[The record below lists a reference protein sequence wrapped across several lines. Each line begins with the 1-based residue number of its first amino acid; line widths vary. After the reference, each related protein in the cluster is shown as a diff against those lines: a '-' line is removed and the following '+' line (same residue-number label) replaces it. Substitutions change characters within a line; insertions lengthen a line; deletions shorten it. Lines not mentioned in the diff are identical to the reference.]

1 MSNISSSSL
10 NELKVFLK
18 EKKLQKIML
27 ICGENSFEA
36 SGASLILR
44 ELLKNKELKI
54 FKKKFSYPELNEL
67 NQIIESLKG
76 FSPDLIL
83 AVGGGSVIDYAKT
96 ANVLIDSKNLKN
108 QIINSNYEI
117 KKKFTKLAV
126 IPTTAG
132 SGAEVTSNAV
142 IYIDK
147 MKYSVEGNFLRPDF
161 FFLIPELVIK
171 GSNKIKS
178 SAGFD
183 AIAQAIESLI
193 SKKSNHKSVNFAK
206 QSLEIS
212 FKNYLNYLNN
222 PNIENTSAMC
232 FAANLAGEA
241 ISISKTTA
249 PHAVSYPFTSIYGL
263 SHGHAVSLTLNKF
276 LKFNYVNMKD
286 ANCNFDLK
294 KRFKIIFDAAKLN
307 NINDFNNFL
316 DNLKSKAKLENNFKN
331 LGIDIKNDYSKIIS
345 GVNMLRLSNNPIE
358 LSPLDLKKII
368 INKTL

>member
-1 MSNISSSSL
+1 MSNISFSSV
-10 NELKVFLK
+10 NELKVLLK
-18 EKKLQKIML
+18 EKNLQKILL

-36 SGASLILR
+36 SGASKILKD
-44 ELLKNKELKI
+44 LLKNKELKI
-54 FKKKFSYPELNEL
+54 FKKKFPYPELNEL
-67 NQIIESLKG
+67 NQIIESLKD
-76 FSPDLIL
+76 FSPDLML

-96 ANVLIDSKNLKN
+96 ANVLTESKNLKN
-108 QIINSNYEI
+108 EILNSNYEI

-132 SGAEVTSNAV
+132 SGAEVTANAV

-147 MKYSVEGNFLRPDF
+147 VKYSVEGNFLRPDF
-161 FFLIPELVIK
+161 FFLIPELVIT

-193 SKKSNHKSVNFAK
+193 SKKSNDKSVSFAK

-212 FKNYLNYLNN
+212 FENYLNYLNN

-249 PHAVSYPFTSIYGL
+249 PHAVSYPFTAYYGI
-263 SHGHAVSLTLNKF
+263 SHGHAVSFTLEKF
-276 LKFNYVNMKD
+276 LKFNFENIDFSKD
-286 ANCNFDLK
+286 SFSLK
-294 KRFKIIFDAAKLN
+294 KRFDIIFSLTKTKNMVELQSYLKKIKREANLK
-307 NINDFNNFL
+307 
-316 DNLKSKAKLENNFKN
+316 DNLVE
-331 LGIDIKNDYSKIIS
+331 LGINIKNDYSKIIS
-345 GVNMLRLSNNPIE
+345 GVNLQRLENNPVKIE
-358 LSPLDLKKII
+358 KKDLKKILI
-368 INKTL
+368 SL